1 MATRI
6 YGNRLLKTLPGLA
19 TRPTPARVREAL
31 FNRWHSII
39 PGCHWL
45 DLCSGSGA
53 MAAEALCRGAAC
65 VVGIERSPQA
75 CRVIQA
81 NWQSVAQP
89 DQQVSLLRGEVT
101 QKLKTLAGQQFDCI
115 YFDPPYS
122 SSLYQPVLRAI
133 AELNLLKIG
142 GAIAVECSPRLPLQ
156 IEIPELRI
164 TSTKIYGNTAV
175 VFLGWSASGAK
186 TPVPSLVD
194 TAGKQPQIDRP
205 E

>member
-1 MATRI
+1 MPIRI

-39 PGCHWL
+39 PGCRWL

-65 VVGIERSPQA
+65 VIGIEQSSQA
-75 CRVIQA
+75 CQVIRA
-81 NWQSVAQP
+81 NWQSVSRP
-89 DQQVSLLRGEVT
+89 DQQVSLLRGDVV
-101 QKLKTLAGQQFDCI
+101 QKLKALSGQQFDCI

-122 SSLYQPVLRAI
+122 SNLYQPVLRAI
-133 AELNLLKIG
+133 ADLRLLKPA
-142 GAIAVECSPRLPLQ
+142 GAIAVECSARLLPQLNLS
-156 IEIPELRI
+156 EL
-164 TSTKIYGNTAV
+164 TVTGTKVYSSTAV
-175 VFLGWSASGAK
+175 IFLGWSASVIKALI
-186 TPVPSLVD
+186 PSRVD
-194 TAGKQPQIDRP
+194 TADKQPQIDQP